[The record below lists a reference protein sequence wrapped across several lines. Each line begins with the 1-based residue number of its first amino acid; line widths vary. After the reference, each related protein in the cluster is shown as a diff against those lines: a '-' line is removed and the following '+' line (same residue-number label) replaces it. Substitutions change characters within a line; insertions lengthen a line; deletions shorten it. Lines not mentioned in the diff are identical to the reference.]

1 MKRIIF
7 LLLIGVFVGHSSWS
21 QDEEDSNHFAEFRQ
35 CIFLLPQYVAVSGI
49 RIDYER
55 KFDGGKY
62 WMVFAPQM
70 YSNSNG
76 YDQFDSFTGFGLN
89 AYYKKFLSHSMR
101 QNRNGTSKTN
111 IYFSGGPVFQYFKM
125 KELEQIPEEF
135 VEDGITYIRFNS
147 QSHSTKIYRLGADA
161 ISGCSSFSI
170 AFPLICMAVLAFVMH
185 WTKMARRWSF

>member
-1 MKRIIF
+1 
-7 LLLIGVFVGHSSWS
+7 
-21 QDEEDSNHFAEFRQ
+21 
-35 CIFLLPQYVAVSGI
+35 
-49 RIDYER
+49 
-55 KFDGGKY
+55 
-62 WMVFAPQM
+62 
-70 YSNSNG
+70 
-76 YDQFDSFTGFGLN
+76 
-89 AYYKKFLSHSMR
+89 MR

-147 QSHSTKIYRLGADA
+147 QSHSTKIYRLARML

-185 WTKMARRWSF
+185 